1 MFCKFLFLI
10 SFTLRSFAEAYPTLY
25 PGTNQLLKSQAT
37 QLDRLSILNDSSVW
51 YFNFIAQSSYRKD
64 PGSVVTAS
72 AVNFPAVIGNGM
84 SLALITLAPCGIL
97 PAHIHPRAANYV
109 IATKGSTRTYFY
121 EENGAKLIVNTLTPN
136 TMTIFPQAAL
146 HTMFNEGCTEATLV
160 SALSSEDPGT
170 LTFANSLFEL
180 PIDLVSNAFGGDI
193 SSFRSRVPNLAS
205 NAIAGTRDCLARCRK

>member
-10 SFTLRSFAEAYPTLY
+10 SFILCSFAKAYPTLY
-25 PGTNQLLKSQAT
+25 PETNQLLKSQAT
-37 QLDRLSILNDSSVW
+37 QLDRLPILNDSSVW
-51 YFNFIAQSSYRKD
+51 YFNFVAQSSYRKD

-72 AVNFPAVIGNGM
+72 VANFPAVIGNGM
-84 SLALITLAPCGIL
+84 
-97 PAHIHPRAANYV
+97 
-109 IATKGSTRTYFY
+109 GSTKTYFY
-121 EENGAKLIVNTLTPN
+121 EENGARLIVNTLTPN

-180 PIDLVSNAFGGDI
+180 PIDLVSNAFGGDV
-193 SSFRSRVPNLAS
+193 SNFRSRVPNLAS